1 MGGLIPPQRPIHN
14 AIANSYRINGQ
25 IRVAQVRLIMPDGS
39 NRGVVDIQ
47 EAQWL
52 ARSMNLDLIE
62 VAPAVS
68 PPVCRIF
75 DFGKFTYE
83 REKKEREAKKA
94 QKTIGL
100 KGIRLRP
107 KTTDHHL
114 SFKIRAARRFL
125 EQGNKVKI
133 TLRFKGR
140 EGRIPHVAFRMLE
153 KMKEGCAD
161 ISLVEVAPGME
172 GNAMLMV
179 LAPNTLAL
187 AASKLKSTQT
197 RLEAEREADL
207 AAGFVE
213 DGDDDDLDQDDD
225 VFEHDDDEH
234 DEKQSV
240 SVEDRVAGL
249 DLIAQAKA
257 AKATVDFHDKKA
269 RSEFNK
275 DKRNKHRQMEQF
287 DLP

>member
-1 MGGLIPPQRPIHN
+1 
-14 AIANSYRINGQ
+14 
-25 IRVAQVRLIMPDGS
+25 MPDGS

-62 VAPAVS
+62 VASTVT

-75 DFGKFTYE
+75 DFGKFIYE

-94 QKTIGL
+94 QKTIGV

-114 SFKIRAARRFL
+114 SFKVRAARRFL

-153 KMKEGCAD
+153 KMKEGCVE
-161 ISLVEVAPGME
+161 ISIVEVAPSME
-172 GNAMLMV
+172 GKDMLMV
-179 LAPNTLAL
+179 LAPNAAAI
-187 AASKLKSTQT
+187 AASKLKSTQA
-197 RLEAEREADL
+197 RHEAEHAEDM
-207 AAGFVE
+207 AAGYVE
-213 DGDDDDLDQDDD
+213 DDDDDDNDDD
-225 VFEHDDDEH
+225 AFDDDSDDHDDKH
-234 DEKQSV
+234 DNKV

-249 DLIAQAKA
+249 DLNAKAKA
-257 AKATVDFHDKKA
+257 AKAAVDFHDKKA

-275 DKRNKHRQMEQF
+275 DKRNKQRQMEQF

>member
-1 MGGLIPPQRPIHN
+1 
-14 AIANSYRINGQ
+14 
-25 IRVAQVRLIMPDGS
+25 MPDGS

-213 DGDDDDLDQDDD
+213 DGDDDDLDHDDDDD
-225 VFEHDDDEH
+225 VFEHDDDDH
-234 DEKQSV
+234 DEKSSV

>member
-1 MGGLIPPQRPIHN
+1 MP
-14 AIANSYRINGQ
+14 
-25 IRVAQVRLIMPDGS
+25 QVRLIMPDGS

-62 VAPAVS
+62 VASTVT

-75 DFGKFTYE
+75 DFGKFIYE
-83 REKKEREAKKA
+83 REKKDREAKKA
-94 QKTIGL
+94 QKTIGV

-114 SFKIRAARRFL
+114 SFKVRAARRFL

-153 KMKEGCAD
+153 KMKEGCVD
-161 ISLVEVAPGME
+161 ISIIEVAPSME
-172 GNAMLMV
+172 GKDMLMV
-179 LAPNTLAL
+179 LAPNAAAI
-187 AASKLKSTQT
+187 AASKLKSTQS
-197 RLEAEREADL
+197 RHDDEEAADR
-207 AAGFVE
+207 AAGYL
-213 DGDDDDLDQDDD
+213 DDDDDDD
-225 VFEHDDDEH
+225 DDAFEHDSDD
-234 DEKQSV
+234 DSDDKV

-249 DLIAQAKA
+249 DLHAQSKA
-257 AKATVDFHDKKA
+257 AKASVDFHDKKA

-275 DKRNKHRQMEQF
+275 DKRNKQRQMEQF